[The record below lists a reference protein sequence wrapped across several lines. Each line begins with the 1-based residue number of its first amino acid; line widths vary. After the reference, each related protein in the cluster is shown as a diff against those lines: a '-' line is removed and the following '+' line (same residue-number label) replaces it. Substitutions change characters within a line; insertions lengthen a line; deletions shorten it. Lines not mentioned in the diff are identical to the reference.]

1 MESPVNPQES
11 SRILTVP
18 KKSLPTIS
26 ETSYKNFEMSS
37 HLSFPTSRN
46 LPLSLVGKTAMEK
59 IVPTHSGHWIFRI
72 SKTFSIIKDNRW
84 TRVHVSALEVPLF
97 WNENLGKASAFTL
110 TTSFLKEK
118 DEIGRQKV
126 SITFLYVLVG
136 SFSWLEAR
144 WHWSLLI
151 TLTLAPTR
159 APTRSAWVKPGCLTC
174 NGFMNDHIWPKAKK
188 FLSEINHE
196 LLWSWNSQLW
206 IIIS

>member
-46 LPLSLVGKTAMEK
+46 LPLSLVGKTAIEK
-59 IVPTHSGHWIFRI
+59 TIPAHSGHWIFRI

-84 TRVHVSALEVPLF
+84 TRVHVSALEIPLF
-97 WNENLGKASAFTL
+97 WNENWGKASPFTL
-110 TTSFLKEK
+110 ATSFLKEK

-126 SITFLYVLVG
+126 SITFLLY
-136 SFSWLEAR
+136 SWDLFPDFEMKHAWYR
-144 WHWSLLI
+144 ERSLSYELI
-151 TLTLAPTR
+151 FPVQI
-159 APTRSAWVKPGCLTC
+159 WF
-174 NGFMNDHIWPKAKK
+174 NGMMFHAKLQNEWK
-188 FLSEINHE
+188 NCG
-196 LLWSWNSQLW
+196 
-206 IIIS
+206 ISRPESRGMG